1 MTINKLKIFKNLIF
15 SKWNFKKPNK
25 KNILIY
31 DRASEHFSRY
41 LFPKKSYEILD
52 SRYEST
58 NIYIFCI
65 TFLKSGIKNFK
76 DNYKKN
82 FIEFVS
88 PKIVF
93 TSIDN
98 NPAFYN
104 LKNIYDKPFY
114 ISVQNGM
121 RYNDFY
127 KECKQYIQ
135 KTKRKLKADHIFL
148 FGKNDKKRFSKI
160 IEGNIHCFG
169 NIINNHY
176 LIRPSQKKIN
186 SIMYISQ
193 YKVTGGDKLANL
205 LEEEKRICGHLNK
218 FCKKRNFKL
227 IFCAKKGVPLKSYY
241 RNVLLKD
248 ISANKAI
255 INKNILSKGDWIYHP
270 GGNVFKTYKKLNE
283 QQMVVFSYSTL
294 GFEALAK
301 GLKCAIFYKHFPSK
315 DCNVKYPRSGVFWTN
330 SKNYYDSKKI
340 LTRVIGLNN
349 KRWKK
354 IANKYSSEILTYD
367 PANVKIKKILKNILK
382 KNLDKYQ
389 K

>member
-1 MTINKLKIFKNLIF
+1 MRN
-15 SKWNFKKPNK
+15 
-25 KNILIY
+25 NI
-31 DRASEHFSRY
+31 
-41 LFPKKSYEILD
+41 
-52 SRYEST
+52 
-58 NIYIFCI
+58 
-65 TFLKSGIKNFK
+65 
-76 DNYKKN
+76 
-82 FIEFVS
+82 
-88 PKIVF
+88 
-93 TSIDN
+93 
-98 NPAFYN
+98 
-104 LKNIYDKPFY
+104 
-114 ISVQNGM
+114 
-121 RYNDFY
+121 FY
-127 KECKQYIQ
+127 KECKKIIQ
-135 KTKRKLKADHIFL
+135 RKKKKLKADHIFL

-283 QQMVVFSYSTL
+283 QQMVVFSHSTL

-301 GLKCAIFYKHFPSK
+301 GLKCAIFYKHFPLK

-330 SKNYYDSKKI
+330 SKNYYDAEKI
-340 LTRVIGLNN
+340 LTRVIGLSN

-354 IANKYSSEILTYD
+354 IVNKYSAEILTYD
-367 PANVKIKKILKNILK
+367 PANVKIKKILRNILK
-382 KNLDKYQ
+382 KKSR
-389 K
+389 